1 MPKKITKKADLG
13 VEDAAQ
19 DWHPADIKAAL
30 NKAGYT
36 LSSLAEELGLRSGSM
51 LSKALTISY
60 PKSERSIA
68 EAIGVLPQII
78 WPSRYEVDGTRKL
91 QGFQKLESS
100 RRTKRLQA
108 LAEGVQP

>member
-1 MPKKITKKADLG
+1 MTKKITKKADIG
-13 VEDAAQ
+13 VEDTAQ

-51 LSKALTISY
+51 LSKALTLSY
-60 PKSERSIA
+60 PKSERGIA
-68 EAIGVLPQII
+68 KAIGVLPQII
-78 WPSRYEVDGTRKL
+78 WPSRYEVDGVRKL

-108 LAEGVQP
+108 LAEGVQQ